1 MDVFGFLTFLILLF
15 ILIYPNFWLW
25 LQANVI
31 TTGVEKKK
39 TNAAT
44 SISEVRILKVHNS
57 SFCVLTHGAKPLTT
71 NIRSYIASFWD
82 VCLSVLEQRRN
93 SIESGELDVDLLLFG
108 VFCYKKPN
116 LQTNLL
122 SIHLANNSTAVWRA
136 FKTEKIIWILGVR
149 EVLYYFGVLWSRGF
163 SYLSELTFNSTL
175 TISRQFQASIVLLI
189 IIVPVAWSS
198 LSSCQK
204 LMSFL
209 GVAQV

>member
-1 MDVFGFLTFLILLF
+1 MASDNPLMSSSSLRVFKNVIQVLTTIKSSKRVFYAKTIFLGSWRGHLRLARNCGRIWFPYFFYTFIYLFLFIQAFGFV
-15 ILIYPNFWLW
+15 
-25 LQANVI
+25 QAKLI

-39 TNAAT
+39 KNAAT

-71 NIRSYIASFWD
+71 NIRSYFAFFWD

-122 SIHLANNSTAVWRA
+122 LIHLANNSTLCG
-136 FKTEKIIWILGVR
+136 E
-149 EVLYYFGVLWSRGF
+149 
-163 SYLSELTFNSTL
+163 LSK
-175 TISRQFQASIVLLI
+175 
-189 IIVPVAWSS
+189 
-198 LSSCQK
+198 LSK
-204 LMSFL
+204 
-209 GVAQV
+209 